1 MSQVRAQSAM
11 PVWLPRPTAVTGT
24 TVIGVATVVV
34 AVIAAI
40 TVHGFATSTNLRGL
54 CLSVSLV
61 GIIAV
66 GLSLITIVG
75 KIFSLAI
82 PATVAL
88 TTILFAST
96 LHMGAPVSLILA
108 VLMAAAIGLVQGVIV
123 GKFEADPIITTIAA
137 AAILVGIGQIWTDG
151 HTVVGRHGDTG
162 FFNSNLLGFLP
173 FQTAVFIVVAAVA
186 FWWHQFTVGGRKLTL
201 IGLNERA
208 ALVSGLRSWPSVVL
222 AFTASGVATGIA
234 ASLLSAQSDNG
245 SLTLGAN
252 FGFDAI
258 VAVVVGGVGIK
269 GGVGTPLGAAVGAVF
284 VGLLENVLAL
294 VGLSYEWQ
302 LVSKGVIVLVAVA
315 VMGVAANSERSA

>member
-1 MSQVRAQSAM
+1 VTTARAQPAM
-11 PVWLPRPTAVTGT
+11 PAWVPRPTAVTGT
-24 TVIGVATVVV
+24 TVIGAATVVV
-34 AVIAAI
+34 ALIAAI
-40 TVHGFATSTNLRGL
+40 AVHGFATSTNLRGL

-88 TTILFAST
+88 TTILFAET
-96 LHMGAPVSLILA
+96 LHMGGAVALVLA
-108 VLMAAAIGLVQGVIV
+108 VAMSTVIGLIQGVIV

-137 AAILVGIGQIWTDG
+137 AAILVGLGQIWTDG
-151 HTVVGRHGDTG
+151 HTVVGHGSTTL
-162 FFNSNLLGFLP
+162 FNSNLFDFLP
-173 FQTAVFIVVAAVA
+173 FQTAAFIVIAAVA
-186 FWWHQFTVGGRKLTL
+186 FWWHRFTVAGRKLTL

-208 ALVSGLRSWPSVVL
+208 ALVSGLRSWPSIVL
-222 AFTASGVATGIA
+222 AFTASGAATGVA
-234 ASLLSAQSDNG
+234 ASLLSAQSSNG

-294 VGLSYEWQ
+294 VGLDYEWQ
-302 LVSKGVIVLVAVA
+302 LVSKGVIVLIAVA
-315 VMGVAANSERSA
+315 AMGVAGNSERSA

>member
-1 MSQVRAQSAM
+1 VSAT
-11 PVWLPRPTAVTGT
+11 PVQTSALARLPRPNAVTGT
-24 TVIGVATVVV
+24 TVIGAATVIV
-34 AVIAAI
+34 AAIAAI
-40 TVHGFATSTNLRGL
+40 AVHGFATSTNLRGL

-88 TTILFAST
+88 TTILFAET
-96 LHMGAPVSLILA
+96 LHMGAGIALVLA
-108 VLMAAAIGLVQGVIV
+108 VAMSTAIGAIQGVIV
-123 GKFEADPIITTIAA
+123 GRFEADPIITTIAA
-137 AAILVGIGQIWTDG
+137 AAILVGLGQIWTDG
-151 HTVVGRHGDTG
+151 ATIVGHGDTT
-162 FFNSNLLGFLP
+162 FFNSNLFDFLP
-173 FQTAVFIVVAAVA
+173 FQTAAFIGVAAVA
-186 FWWHQFTVGGRKLTL
+186 FWWHRFTVAGRKLTL

-222 AFTASGVATGIA
+222 AFTVSGATTGVAA
-234 ASLLSAQSDNG
+234 ALLSAQSENG

-269 GGVGTPLGAAVGAVF
+269 GGVGTPLGAAAGAIF

-294 VGLSYEWQ
+294 IGLSYEWQ
-302 LVSKGVIVLVAVA
+302 LVSKGVIVLAAVA
-315 VMGVAANSERSA
+315 VMGVAGKSERSA

>member
-1 MSQVRAQSAM
+1 VSAT
-11 PVWLPRPTAVTGT
+11 PVPATGLSRIPRPTAVTGT
-24 TVIGVATVVV
+24 AVIGAATVVV
-34 AVIAAI
+34 AAIAAI
-40 TVHGFATSTNLRGL
+40 AVHGFATSTNLRGL

-88 TTILFAST
+88 TTILFAET
-96 LHMGAPVSLILA
+96 LHMGAGIALLLA
-108 VLMAAAIGLVQGVIV
+108 VLGSTAIGAVQGVIV
-123 GKFEADPIITTIAA
+123 GRFQADPIITTIAA

-151 HTVVGRHGDTG
+151 ATIVGHGDTT
-162 FFNSNLLGFLP
+162 FFNSNLFDFLP
-173 FQTAVFIVVAAVA
+173 FQTAVFIVIAAIA
-186 FWWHQFTVGGRKLTL
+186 FWWHRFTVAGRKLTL

-222 AFTASGVATGIA
+222 AFTVSGATTGVAA
-234 ASLLSAQSDNG
+234 ALLSAQSENG
-245 SLTLGAN
+245 SLSLGAN

-258 VAVVVGGVGIK
+258 VAVVVGGVSIK
-269 GGVGTPLGAAVGAVF
+269 GGAGTPLGAAVGAVF

-294 VGLSYEWQ
+294 IGLTYEYQ
-302 LVSKGVIVLVAVA
+302 LVSKGVLVLAAVA
-315 VMGVAANSERSA
+315 VGGLAANRGSR